1 VGCKL
6 GLASRAVDL
15 ITNVLGQRQNALEI
29 ADRPVASKYL
39 AHFPQPVLD
48 DLVNGR
54 WLPVLGAGMSMNATL
69 ALPAKMPLWADLGRR
84 LADELQ
90 DYSPVG
96 VLDAISA
103 YEHEF
108 GRARLIERLA
118 ELLHTTRAQPGPAHR
133 EFCSLPFDIVCT
145 TNFDFLLERQYD
157 LERQD
162 NRTVHPVVDEDQLS
176 INVGAAGTLLL
187 KLHGDLRH
195 PKRLVVTEADYD
207 GFLANY
213 PLIAT
218 YLANQLITKTA
229 VFVGYSLDDPDFR
242 QIWHVVGNR
251 LGKTRRMAYAILV
264 NARPADIARF
274 ERRGVK
280 VVNLPGTRDSYGA
293 VLAEAFAE
301 LREYRREHA
310 GPTLKP
316 TEEKPLE
323 QFLLPRD
330 AMSRLCLF
338 ATPLDVLPFYREN
351 IFPLAEAVGFV
362 PVTAADVVNLGDS
375 VSAKIDTL
383 IDRAA
388 VMVVDATTPYTQI
401 ELGLAVS
408 RAQETSTRPNRQPL
422 QLIPIITQST
432 QLSGPSTRIVA
443 LVRPDVLSDD
453 SPFIYELAH
462 HLEDLANEMGLA
474 QNLEP
479 RRLFEAKE
487 YRAAVI
493 AAMTLLEATLRRR
506 LNKPTRDVVQR
517 PMSMPQLLNRALEEE
532 ILQDF
537 DEVEVLRWT
546 KVRNTAVHSALPV
559 GRNEAKIIVE
569 GVERI
574 LGRITRDAGIRN

>member
-1 VGCKL
+1 VSPKH
-6 GLASRAVDL
+6 LAYFPKPL
-15 ITNVLGQRQNALEI
+15 LE
-29 ADRPVASKYL
+29 
-39 AHFPQPVLD
+39 

-54 WLPVLGAGMSMNATL
+54 WLPVVGAGMSLNARL
-69 ALPAKMPLWADLGRR
+69 PPPAKMPLWHELGKRF
-84 LADELQ
+84 ADELQ
-90 DYSPVG
+90 DYSPTS
-96 VLDAISA
+96 VLDGISA

-118 ELLHTTRAQPGPAHR
+118 ELLHIDRVQPGPAHK

-145 TNFDFLLERQYD
+145 TNFDFLLEKQYD

-162 NRTVHPVVDEDQLS
+162 NRTVHPLVDEDQLS

-187 KLHGDLRH
+187 KLHGDVRH

-207 GFLANY
+207 GFLTNY

-218 YLANQLITKTA
+218 YLSNLLITKTA

-242 QIWHVVGNR
+242 QIWHVVANR
-251 LGKTRRMAYAILV
+251 LGKARRMAYAIMV
-264 NARPADIARF
+264 GAKPGDVARF

-280 VVNLPGTRDSYGA
+280 VVNLPGRRERYGV

-310 GPTLKP
+310 GSTLKA

-330 AMSRLCLF
+330 AMTRLCLF

-351 IFPLAEAVGFV
+351 VFPLAEAAGFV

-375 VSAKIDTL
+375 ISAKIDTL

-388 VMVVDATTPYTQI
+388 VMVVDATSPNTQF
-401 ELGLAVS
+401 ELGLAMA
-408 RAQETSTRPNRQPL
+408 RAQEAEARPNRRRLEIIPVVTEFA
-422 QLIPIITQST
+422 QLPTPT
-432 QLSGPSTRIVA
+432 LGH
-443 LVRPDVLSDD
+443 LVFERPVVLTDD
-453 SPFIYELAH
+453 SPFVQ
-462 HLEDLANEMGLA
+462 DLARHLQRLADQMGFA
-474 QNLEP
+474 QRQEP
-479 RRLFEAKE
+479 RRLLEAKE

-493 AAMTLLEATLRRR
+493 SAMTLLETNLRQR
-506 LNKPTRDVVQR
+506 LNKAPRDAVRR
-517 PMSMPQLLNRALEEE
+517 PMSMRQLLDLAREQGMIDLDYGRFSE
-532 ILQDF
+532 
-537 DEVEVLRWT
+537 WT
-546 KVRNTAVHSALPV
+546 KIRNDAVHS
-559 GRNEAKIIVE
+559 GRTVSRTEAKLVVE

-574 LGRITRDAGIRN
+574 VQVV

>member
-1 VGCKL
+1 L
-6 GLASRAVDL
+6 
-15 ITNVLGQRQNALEI
+15 
-29 ADRPVASKYL
+29 
-39 AHFPQPVLD
+39 LD

-54 WLPVLGAGMSMNATL
+54 WLPVIGAGMSLNATV
-69 ALPAKMPLWADLGRR
+69 APPAKMPLWADLGKHF
-84 LADELQ
+84 AEELN
-90 DYSPVG
+90 DYSPTG

-118 ELLHTTRAQPGPAHR
+118 ELLHLNKAQPGPAHK

-145 TNFDFLLERQYD
+145 TNFDFLLEKQYA

-176 INVGAAGTLLL
+176 INIGASGTLLV

-218 YLANQLITKTA
+218 YLSNQLITKTA

-242 QIWHVVGNR
+242 QIWQVVSSR
-251 LGKTRRMAYAILV
+251 LGKTRRMAYAIRV
-264 NARPADIARF
+264 NARPGDIARF

-280 VVNLPGTRDSYGA
+280 VVNLPGTRDRYGD
-293 VLAEAFAE
+293 VLAAAFAE

-310 GPTLKP
+310 GATLRP
-316 TEEKPLE
+316 TEERPLE

-330 AMSRLCLF
+330 AMTRLCLF
-338 ATPLDVLPFYREN
+338 ATPLDVLPFYREY
-351 IFPLAEAVGFV
+351 IFALAEAAGFV
-362 PVTAADVVNLGDS
+362 PVTPADVVNLGES

-388 VMVVDATTPYTQI
+388 VMVVDATSPNTQF
-401 ELGLAVS
+401 ELGMALARVEEVS
-408 RAQETSTRPNRQPL
+408 ARPNRQPL
-422 QLIPIITQST
+422 RLISVVTQRG
-432 QLSGPSTRIVA
+432 QVPVAGKELIV
-443 LVRPDVLSDD
+443 VRRPDALSED
-453 SPFIYELAH
+453 SEFVQELG
-462 HLEDLANEMGLA
+462 HLLQMFSEEMGLA
-474 QNLEP
+474 QKHEP
-479 RRLFEAKE
+479 RRLLEARE

-493 AAMTLLEATLRRR
+493 TAMTLLEATLRQR
-506 LNKPTRDVVQR
+506 LAKQSWNNVQR
-517 PMSMPQLLNRALEEE
+517 PMSLRQLLDRAVQAGIGLEYREE
-532 ILQDF
+532 ILGWIK
-537 DEVEVLRWT
+537 LR
-546 KVRNTAVHSALPV
+546 NDAVHTAKPV
-559 GRNEAKIIVE
+559 SKNEAETVVK

-574 LGRITRDAGIRN
+574 LGFGA

>member
-1 VGCKL
+1 MK
-6 GLASRAVDL
+6 
-15 ITNVLGQRQNALEI
+15 T
-29 ADRPVASKYL
+29 KYL
-39 AHFPQPVLD
+39 QYFPKPLLD

-54 WLPVLGAGMSMNATL
+54 WIPVLGAGMSMNATL
-69 ALPAKMPLWADLGRR
+69 PPPAKMPLWADLSKSFSED
-84 LADELQ
+84 LT
-90 DYSPVG
+90 DYSPNS

-118 ELLHTTRAQPGPAHR
+118 ELLHINRAQPGIAHK

-145 TNFDFLLERQYD
+145 TNFDFLLEKQYD

-162 NRTVHPVVDEDQLS
+162 NRTIHPVVDEDQLS
-176 INVGAAGTLLL
+176 INVGTAGTLLL

-195 PKRLVVTEADYD
+195 PKRLVVTETDYD
-207 GFLANY
+207 GFLTEY

-242 QIWHVVGNR
+242 QIWHLVGNR
-251 LGKTRRMAYAILV
+251 LGKTRRMAYAVLV
-264 NARPADIARF
+264 GARPGDIARF

-280 VVNLPGTRDSYGA
+280 IVNLPGTRERYGD
-293 VLAEAFAE
+293 VLAETFAE

-330 AMSRLCLF
+330 AITRLCLF

-351 IFPLAEAVGFV
+351 IFPLAEAAGFV
-362 PVTAADVVNLGDS
+362 PVTAADVINLGDS

-388 VMVVDATTPYTQI
+388 VMVVDASSSHTQF
-401 ELGLAVS
+401 ELGLAAS
-408 RAQETSTRPNRQPL
+408 RAQEVSTRSNRQPL
-422 QLIPIITQST
+422 RLIPVVTEFT
-432 QLSGPSTRIVA
+432 QLTGPSIA
-443 LVRPDVLSDD
+443 IQAIKRPTVLSED
-453 SPFIYELAH
+453 SPFISQLA
-462 HLEDLANEMGLA
+462 DAFQALANEMGIA

-493 AAMTLLEATLRRR
+493 AAMTLLEATLRQRV
-506 LNKPTRDVVQR
+506 NKPVREAVQR
-517 PMSMPQLLNRALEEE
+517 PMSMRQLVSRALEDG
-532 ILQDF
+532 ILDISEQ
-537 DEVEVLRWT
+537 ELLRWT
-546 KVRNTAVHSALPV
+546 KVRNEAVHSGKPIS
-559 GRNEAKIIVE
+559 RNEAKVIVE
-569 GVERI
+569 GVEAI
-574 LGRITRDAGIRN
+574 VGVAGGT